1 MEMNKAG
8 IWIKLAL
15 SDLKAS
21 RLLYEQKQFR
31 TSYFLFQQ
39 STEKANKAFALK
51 FGLAEEE
58 DLKGM
63 GHNQF
68 KLERRFAARKI
79 EELNRVFI
87 EPQEITPE
95 LEKKHKDLK
104 EGLSALDSLRN
115 QNLVNL
121 SSTEINSL
129 YEGITRLKIPFK
141 KRVPPVKK
149 ILQDSGDLKP
159 GYLLALGLIQ
169 WRLDVSFIRLSIS
182 ACSILTEQHSTL
194 TRYPE
199 QGKDPTKIYTLR
211 LPIVKKQPLFMN
223 LLEEVIDKM
232 KKHSDE
238 KILKKLYEDFSRS
251 MENNKKLDLAHPK
264 KITGK

>member
-1 MEMNKAG
+1 MEIDKAG

-31 TSYFLFQQ
+31 SSYFLFQQ

-51 FGLAEEE
+51 FGLAEED
-58 DLKGM
+58 DLKGL

-68 KLERRFAARKI
+68 KLERKFAAKKI
-79 EELNRVFI
+79 AELNKLLV
-87 EPQEITPE
+87 ESQGVAPE

-121 SSTEINSL
+121 TSREINSL
-129 YEGITRLKIPFK
+129 YEGITRLRIPFK

-169 WRLDVSFIRLSIS
+169 WKLDISFIRLSIS

-199 QGKDPTKIYTLR
+199 QGKDPTKIYRSR
-211 LPIVKKQPLFMN
+211 LPIIKKQPLFMD
-223 LLEEVIDKM
+223 LLEEVIAKM

-238 KILKKLYEDFSRS
+238 KILTKLFEDFKRSRVES
-251 MENNKKLDLAHPK
+251 K
-264 KITGK
+264 KISN

>member
-1 MEMNKAG
+1 MEIDKAG

-31 TSYFLFQQ
+31 SSYFLFQQ

-51 FGLAEEE
+51 FGLAKED
-58 DLKGM
+58 DLKGL

-79 EELNRVFI
+79 EELNRLLI
-87 EPQEITPE
+87 ESQDVAPE

-129 YEGITRLKIPFK
+129 YEWVTQLRIPFK

-169 WRLDVSFIRLSIS
+169 WKLDISFIRLSIS
-182 ACSILTEQHSTL
+182 ACSILTEQHITL
-194 TRYPE
+194 TRYPQ
-199 QGKDPTKIYTLR
+199 QGKDPTKIYRSR

-223 LLEEVIDKM
+223 LLEEVIGKM

-238 KILKKLYEDFSRS
+238 KILKKLFEDFNRSR
-251 MENNKKLDLAHPK
+251 MENS
-264 KITGK
+264 KIRN